1 MAVAPGALHA
11 TLAACAAKSVRGIV
25 LLTPSAEAPADLVA
39 VARRSG
45 MRLIGPGAL
54 GVVNTAPDIR
64 LHAMPLAAPVG
75 AGPIGFLSQSG
86 SLAAA
91 LLQRAAVLGL
101 GFSSVVSVGDKADL
115 SANDLLQYWEHDDA
129 TQVIALYL
137 QSFGNP
143 RKFSRIARRVSRRK
157 PIVAVK
163 SGRAPVNARSEEW
176 PDDMLD
182 ALMRQTGVIRVDTTE
197 ELLDVARVLATQP
210 VPEGRHVAVVTN
222 RGGPALVTA
231 DACAGGGLEVDST
244 VVLARDA
251 DVTAWA
257 EAVGDALAGSADAAI
272 VVWADPSG
280 APAGAALKAVGAEAA
295 NAGKPVV
302 ATVIGKE
309 PGVGAVPTFSFPE
322 RAARSLGRV
331 ASYGAWLGRSAGV
344 VPAWEDIDVD
354 RARGLV
360 DAVLADDPSGRRL
373 TIDELDGLLTAF
385 GLRAPDGRVVA
396 DEREAADALDAL
408 GGPVVLKALGLS
420 RLGKVEAQGVALDLN
435 EPHEVRAAYQRMVR
449 HLGDAMRP
457 ALLQQMV
464 PPGADVLVR
473 LHQHPRWGS
482 TVSIGVGGA
491 VAGAL
496 DDRVQR
502 VVPLTD
508 LDAGRLI
515 DASPVHRLIE
525 ACGPAA
531 DRAPLED
538 LVLRVSALADA
549 LPEVATL
556 ALNPVIVGPEVAWV
570 TAASAEVRP
579 WSPGPDPGL
588 RRL

>member
-1 MAVAPGALHA
+1 
-11 TLAACAAKSVRGIV
+11 
-25 LLTPSAEAPADLVA
+25 
-39 VARRSG
+39 
-45 MRLIGPGAL
+45 
-54 GVVNTAPDIR
+54 
-64 LHAMPLAAPVG
+64 
-75 AGPIGFLSQSG
+75 
-86 SLAAA
+86 
-91 LLQRAAVLGL
+91 
-101 GFSSVVSVGDKADL
+101 
-115 SANDLLQYWEHDDA
+115 
-129 TQVIALYL
+129 
-137 QSFGNP
+137 
-143 RKFSRIARRVSRRK
+143 
-157 PIVAVK
+157 
-163 SGRAPVNARSEEW
+163 
-176 PDDMLD
+176 
-182 ALMRQTGVIRVDTTE
+182 
-197 ELLDVARVLATQP
+197 
-210 VPEGRHVAVVTN
+210 
-222 RGGPALVTA
+222 
-231 DACAGGGLEVDST
+231 
-244 VVLARDA
+244 
-251 DVTAWA
+251 
-257 EAVGDALAGSADAAI
+257 
-272 VVWADPSG
+272 
-280 APAGAALKAVGAEAA
+280 
-295 NAGKPVV
+295 
-302 ATVIGKE
+302 
-309 PGVGAVPTFSFPE
+309 
-322 RAARSLGRV
+322 V

-344 VPAWEDIDVD
+344 VPVWEDMDVD

-385 GLRAPDGRVVA
+385 GLRAPGGRVVA

-435 EPHEVRAAYQRMVR
+435 EPDEVRAAFQRMAR

-538 LVLRVSALADA
+538 LVLRVSAMADA

-570 TAASAEVRP
+570 TAASAAVRP